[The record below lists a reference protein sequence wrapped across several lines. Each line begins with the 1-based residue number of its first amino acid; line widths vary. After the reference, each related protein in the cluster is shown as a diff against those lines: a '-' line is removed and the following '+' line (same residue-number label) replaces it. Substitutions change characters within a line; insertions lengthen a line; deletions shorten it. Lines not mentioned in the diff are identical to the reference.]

1 MGSRRVS
8 NLRCMLPIGGM
19 IFALAISLVI
29 TVAAA
34 GSSPSTPLLIAVEGP
49 QSGSQA
55 ANGLDPPRGAP
66 LAVKQLNASGGLWN
80 GRVVAIVAAD
90 DKGDASRAKGVA
102 RKVIARR
109 IRFVIGPYN
118 SSVGIEN
125 LPLSRASPS
134 LASWLTT

>member
-34 GSSPSTPLLIAVEGP
+34 GSSSSTPLLIAVEGP

-55 ANGLDPPRGAP
+55 ANGLDQLRGVR
-66 LAVKQLNASGGLWN
+66 LAVTQLNARGGLLD
-80 GRVVAIVAAD
+80 GRGGGKFAAE
-90 DKGDASRAKGVA
+90 DKGDAARAKAVA

-125 LPLSRASPS
+125 LPL
-134 LASWLTT
+134 